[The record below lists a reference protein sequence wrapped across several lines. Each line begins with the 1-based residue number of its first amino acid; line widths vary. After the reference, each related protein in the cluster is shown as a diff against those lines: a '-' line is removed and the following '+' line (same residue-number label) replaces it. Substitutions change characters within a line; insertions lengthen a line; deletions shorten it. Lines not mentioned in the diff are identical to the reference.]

1 MKTLRVSQ
9 LEITRE
15 LNELLRET
23 GTSDKATNVPALISA
38 ILEDA
43 LREGVSDLH
52 LDPGAN
58 GYQLRFRI
66 DGVLVDTA
74 NFSHDHG
81 LQVLRTCKAHADLDP
96 ATARVPKAGRAEFP
110 VGGRTIAVRVSTMPT
125 VTGEKL
131 ALRLLKPV
139 LTRLGIEELGLSPPN
154 FEVLTAAVHDARGMI
169 LVSGPTGSGKTTTA
183 YALLHE
189 LQDTNRSI
197 VTIEEPV
204 EYVIEGI
211 TQIQVNEKQ
220 GLGFT
225 EGVKGLLRLDPDLIF
240 MGEMRDHPSARAA
253 LDAADSG
260 HAFLSTL
267 HARDTAG
274 IITVLRNFGIVDHEI
289 AATLDLI
296 LAQRLIR
303 RLCPACRQQ
312 APPTP
317 AEVHWLKSWGYHV
330 PTLTWHSM
338 GCSQC
343 RHSGYQGRI
352 GVFEMYR
359 LQEADTDLILQH
371 ADEHNLRRHIRHHG
385 MLSLVEDALLK
396 AAEGITSLAEIQA
409 MGGIGFYTS
418 PRPPLEEVCARETS
432 REPVTTAAATEAPP
446 L

>member
-1 MKTLRVSQ
+1 VKTVRVNQ
-9 LEITRE
+9 PEITRE
-15 LNELLRET
+15 LNKLLRDAPT
-23 GTSDKATNVPALISA
+23 RIPALVSA

-43 LREGVSDLH
+43 LRESVSDLH
-52 LDPGAN
+52 LDPGSN
-58 GYQLRFRI
+58 GYQLRLRI
-66 DGVLVDTA
+66 DGVLVDAA
-74 NFSHDHG
+74 NFTRDQG
-81 LQVLRTCKAHADLDP
+81 LQVLRAFKTHADLDP
-96 ATARVPKAGRAEFP
+96 GTARAPKSGRAEFLIGDRK
-110 VGGRTIAVRVSTMPT
+110 VAVRVATIPT
-125 VTGEKL
+125 VSGEKL

-139 LTRLGIEELGLSPPN
+139 LARLGIEELGLSPPN
-154 FEVLTAAVHDARGMI
+154 FEVLTAAIHDARGMI

-189 LQDTNRSI
+189 LQNTNRSI

-204 EYVIEGI
+204 EYVIDSI
-211 TQIQVNEKQ
+211 TQIQVDEKH
-220 GLGFT
+220 GLDFT

-240 MGEMRDHPSARAA
+240 MGEMRDHASARAA

-274 IITVLRNFGIVDHEI
+274 IVTVLRNFGIVDHEI

-303 RLCPACRQQ
+303 RLCPACRQH

-317 AEVHWLKSWGYHV
+317 AEVHWLKSWGYRV
-330 PTLTWHSM
+330 PTLTWHAM
-338 GCSQC
+338 GCPQC

-359 LQEADTDLILQH
+359 LQEADADLILQH
-371 ADEHNLRRHIRHHG
+371 ADEHTLRRHVRHQG

-396 AAEGITSLAEIQA
+396 AADGITSLAEIQT
-409 MGGIGFYTS
+409 MGGIGFYTLPQPS
-418 PRPPLEEVCARETS
+418 LKEASAVETS
-432 REPVTTAAATEAPP
+432 CEPVASATGTDGA
-446 L
+446 

>member
-1 MKTLRVSQ
+1 MKTLRVNQ
-9 LEITRE
+9 PEITRE
-15 LNELLRET
+15 LNKLLRET
-23 GTSDKATNVPALISA
+23 ETANKVASVTALVSA
-38 ILEDA
+38 ILDDA

-74 NFSHDHG
+74 NFSLDQG
-81 LQVLRTCKAHADLDP
+81 LQILRTCKAHADLDP
-96 ATARVPKAGRAEFP
+96 AAARVPKAGRSEFP
-110 VGGRTIAVRVSTMPT
+110 VGGRNVAVRVATMPT

-139 LTRLGIEELGLSPPN
+139 LARLGIEELGLSPPN
-154 FEVLTAAVHDARGMI
+154 FEVLTAAIHDSRGMI
-169 LVSGPTGSGKTTTA
+169 LVSGPTGSGKTATA

-189 LQDTNRSI
+189 LQNTNRSI

-204 EYVIEGI
+204 EYVIDGI

-220 GLGFT
+220 GLDFT

-240 MGEMRDHPSARAA
+240 MGEMRDQASARAA
-253 LDAADSG
+253 LDAANSG

-274 IITVLRNFGIVDHEI
+274 IVTVLRNFGIADHEI

-303 RLCPACRQQ
+303 RLCPACRKH

-330 PTLTWHSM
+330 PTLTWHAM
-338 GCSQC
+338 GCPQC

-352 GVFEMYR
+352 GVFEMCR
-359 LQEADTDLILQH
+359 LQEADADVILQH
-371 ADEHNLRRHIRHHG
+371 ADEHTLRRHIRHHG

-396 AAEGITSLAEIQA
+396 AADGITSLAEIQT
-409 MGGIGFYTS
+409 MGGIGFYTL
-418 PRPPLEEVCARETS
+418 PQLPLKEVSTEEAP
-432 REPVTTAAATEAPP
+432 REPLTTATATDGA
-446 L
+446 